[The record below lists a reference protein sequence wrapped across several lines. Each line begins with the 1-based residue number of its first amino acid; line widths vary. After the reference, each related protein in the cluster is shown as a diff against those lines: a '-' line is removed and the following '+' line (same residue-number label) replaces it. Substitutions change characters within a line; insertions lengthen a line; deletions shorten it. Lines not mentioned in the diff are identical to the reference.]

1 MRPLVSGFP
10 NGFDC
15 SLTQPVHHQVLE
27 VPKAPSEMP
36 ERDYGFLGVVERLRQ
51 VFGVMKVSIDAS
63 YPFPYTRMRAAL
75 RKC

>member
-1 MRPLVSGFP
+1 M
-10 NGFDC
+10 
-15 SLTQPVHHQVLE
+15 
-27 VPKAPSEMP
+27 PKAPSETP

-51 VFGVMKVSIDAS
+51 VFWVMKVSINVS